1 MKMLSPYPH
10 LLKPIK
16 VGKFILKNRITHP
29 EQLKEFEWEGFSYC
43 KTSSNKNT
51 FRFILK

>member
-1 MKMLSPYPH
+1 MTR
-10 LLKPIK
+10 
-16 VGKFILKNRITHP
+16 FILKNRITHP